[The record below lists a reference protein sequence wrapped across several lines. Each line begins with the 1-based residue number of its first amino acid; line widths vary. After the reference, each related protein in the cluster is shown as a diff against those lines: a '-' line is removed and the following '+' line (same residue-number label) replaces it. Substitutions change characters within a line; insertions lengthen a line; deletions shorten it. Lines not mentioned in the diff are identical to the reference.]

1 MILRRK
7 RARQR
12 SPVRPD
18 DEITKVRDGYY
29 RFRYR
34 RQAASDGG
42 PVDPETVDQNYAQLQ
57 QQAQQTAAQIQ
68 TLAGKLQA
76 AAAAGDPNAR
86 EWMLDLKEITLG
98 VQQEQGQVS
107 LLLQSIHSMV
117 NNHVQTIGQP
127 GYQQG
132 GYQQGG
138 YQQQPQYQQPG
149 YQQGGY
155 QQGGYQQGSG
165 GMLQQFLG
173 GGFGRAIMT
182 GAGFGIGDDI
192 INKIF

>member
-1 MILRRK
+1 
-7 RARQR
+7 
-12 SPVRPD
+12 
-18 DEITKVRDGYY
+18 
-29 RFRYR
+29 
-34 RQAASDGG
+34 
-42 PVDPETVDQNYAQLQ
+42 VDPETVDQNYAQLQ

-68 TLAGKLQA
+68 ALASKLQA

-117 NNHVQTIGQP
+117 NNHVQGMGQP
-127 GYQQG
+127 G
-132 GYQQGG
+132 
-138 YQQQPQYQQPG
+138 YQQPG
-149 YQQGGY
+149 YQQPGYQPGY
-155 QQGGYQQGSG
+155 QQAGYQQSQYRQQGSG

-182 GAGFGIGDDI
+182 GAGFGIGDEIIRDI
-192 INKIF
+192 F

>member
-1 MILRRK
+1 
-7 RARQR
+7 
-12 SPVRPD
+12 
-18 DEITKVRDGYY
+18 
-29 RFRYR
+29 
-34 RQAASDGG
+34 
-42 PVDPETVDQNYAQLQ
+42 VDPETVDQNYAQLQ
-57 QQAQQTAAQIQ
+57 QQAQQTATLIQ
-68 TLAGKLQA
+68 TLAGKLQT

-117 NNHVQTIGQP
+117 DNHVQATAQAQYQQP
-127 GYQQG
+127 G
-132 GYQQGG
+132 
-138 YQQQPQYQQPG
+138 QQPGYQQPG
-149 YQQGGY
+149 YQQP
-155 QQGGYQQGSG
+155 QYQQGSGG

-173 GGFGRAIMT
+173 GGFGRAIVS

>member
-1 MILRRK
+1 
-7 RARQR
+7 
-12 SPVRPD
+12 VRPD

-117 NNHVQTIGQP
+117 NNHVQTMAQP
-127 GYQQG
+127 GYQQAG
-132 GYQQGG
+132 
-138 YQQQPQYQQPG
+138 YQQPG
-149 YQQGGY
+149 YQQPGY
-155 QQGGYQQGSG
+155 QQPGYQPQYQQGPG

-173 GGFGRAIMT
+173 GGFGRAIVT

-192 INKIF
+192 IRSIF